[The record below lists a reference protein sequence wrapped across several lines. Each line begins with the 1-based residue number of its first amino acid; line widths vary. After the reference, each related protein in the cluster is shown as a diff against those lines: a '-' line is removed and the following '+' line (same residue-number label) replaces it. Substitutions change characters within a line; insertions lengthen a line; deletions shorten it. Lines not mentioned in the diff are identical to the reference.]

1 MSELEPDLT
10 AAAFALFALDQPLT
24 LEEIA
29 EGARSGTFPASAPHT
44 PEWFAAAADSDDLL
58 SMAPELRVLPPDAAG
73 EVDVSG
79 VDLIRVYA
87 PEMARGSESAP
98 QAVEEGA
105 ADGRPPREAQEPRE
119 SLRLSLL
126 QELGDLDD

>member
-10 AAAFALFALDQPLT
+10 SAAYALFALDQPLT

-58 SMAPELRVLPPDAAG
+58 SMAPELRVLPPDAAE

-87 PEMARGSESAP
+87 PEMARGSDAAPQSRAESA
-98 QAVEEGA
+98 VEA
-105 ADGRPPREAQEPRE
+105 PPAREPRE

-126 QELGDLDD
+126 QELSDLDD

>member
-1 MSELEPDLT
+1 MSELEPDL
-10 AAAFALFALDQPLT
+10 AAAAYALFALDQPLS
-24 LEEIA
+24 LAEI
-29 EGARSGTFPASAPHT
+29 EKGARSGTFPAAEPRT

-58 SMAPELRVLPPDAAG
+58 SMAPELRVLPPDSPG
-73 EVDVSG
+73 DVDLSG

-87 PEMARGSESAP
+87 PEMARASDAP
-98 QAVEEGA
+98 PAVVEPVVDA
-105 ADGRPPREAQEPRE
+105 PAPREPRE

>member
-1 MSELEPDLT
+1 MRGMEPDLT
-10 AAAFALFALDQPLT
+10 SAAYALFALDQPLT

-29 EGARSGTFPASAPHT
+29 EGARSGTFPAAAPHT

-73 EVDVSG
+73 DVDVSG

-87 PEMARGSESAP
+87 PEMARGSDAASP
-98 QAVEEGA
+98 AVQDGDGGA
-105 ADGRPPREAQEPRE
+105 HPHREPRE

-126 QELGDLDD
+126 QELGGLDD